1 MSELS
6 IIKFSFEGGLA
17 ESHRLDFYEASRFQY
32 GAARLIYTLDS
43 FIENRKVLDRV
54 TMKVANGKFRVAPPE
69 EGSWELD
76 VFQRVLEGAAAGVVA
91 TPIVFGLQYVYRLLF
106 PARKRAQETIDIL
119 QSLGSGADVKE
130 IDSFLST
137 YEAVNEDK
145 LIAKEIATR
154 LIELKKLRIQSLEF
168 EKHMG
173 GISFEEKERLIQKT
187 RTQFNE
193 IGYPLSKSADRL
205 SIEDNTSTEAPSLNL
220 SHRDIV
226 GLSADTI
233 ENILSIFEVE
243 IKSFDKE
250 TGWGKIRIFSDDG
263 SNNIFSFM
271 VKRRNLSSQRSEV
284 LDAMKGKKINIS
296 GYRVITPS
304 NTLKYFIFEEYIG
317 PLNLIES

>member
-1 MSELS
+1 
-6 IIKFSFEGGLA
+6 
-17 ESHRLDFYEASRFQY
+17 
-32 GAARLIYTLDS
+32 
-43 FIENRKVLDRV
+43 
-54 TMKVANGKFRVAPPE
+54 MKVANGKFRVAPPE

-119 QSLGSGADVKE
+119 QSLGSGAD
-130 IDSFLST
+130 
-137 YEAVNEDK
+137 
-145 LIAKEIATR
+145 AKEIATR